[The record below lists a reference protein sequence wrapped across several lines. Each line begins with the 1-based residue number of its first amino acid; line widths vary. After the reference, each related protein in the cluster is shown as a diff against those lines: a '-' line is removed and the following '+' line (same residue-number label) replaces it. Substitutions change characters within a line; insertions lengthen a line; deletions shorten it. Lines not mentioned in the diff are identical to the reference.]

1 MQLSNGCLCCS
12 VRDTGLLAIQNL
24 IERKR
29 MNKGTDG
36 VGAGFDLIVLET
48 TGLADPVPIM
58 NAFWN
63 ESTLG
68 LGELTFYPF
77 CGSSRVAAVST
88 INS

>member
-1 MQLSNGCLCCS
+1 M
-12 VRDTGLLAIQNL
+12 D
-24 IERKR
+24 
-29 MNKGTDG
+29 KGTDG

-68 LGELTFYPF
+68 LGESLFIPFLTYVRP
-77 CGSSRVAAVST
+77 
-88 INS
+88 